1 MLPPKKRWYSIVSV
15 FSLVCYESLE
25 DWGFARVVS
34 LRFWVEG
41 VAVTAVGCFGLVGN
55 AVTWIVLRQV

>member
-1 MLPPKKRWYSIVSV
+1 M
-15 FSLVCYESLE
+15 CYESLE